1 MYITLAIGALLG
13 CSLVCNFRQHARARR
28 MREEARRAAEDAALE
43 RAALERRLAESEERF
58 EWYAEHT
65 ENVVFRMA
73 VPAGNHTYLNR
84 AAIAYYGCS
93 REELLA
99 NPALALQVLH
109 PDHHQEFF
117 RQWESIVSGRGCTPT
132 EKEFRAFAKGGE
144 IRWMEPHVRVVN
156 DAQGNPVALEGL
168 VRDVTEQRRTAHA
181 LRDTEER
188 LRRAQEVA
196 RIGSWHYDLR
206 TERLRCSAKTY
217 QITGYAEGMEV
228 TPQHMLDLTH
238 PEDRERVDAAWAKAL
253 TGVPLDTEF
262 RILTADTGEERWV
275 YNRSEAEHDA
285 DGVCVAVTGVLLDIT
300 DRKLLESQLLQAQK
314 MEVVGLLAGGVAHD
328 FNNVLGVIL
337 GYGELASD
345 RCGQGRDPLP
355 EIGQMLAATERAR
368 ELVRQMAAFNRRT
381 ETRRV
386 PVSLNSEIAG
396 IGEVWR
402 RILPR
407 TVRCEFHLAE
417 DLRPA
422 SADPNQLHQTLMNL
436 ANNAVDAMQGEGLLT
451 VTTENAVL
459 EGHACP
465 CCGDPLRGDWVRVS
479 VSDTGCGIPP
489 EKLGRIFDSFYTT
502 KGEGQGT
509 GLGLYMAREI
519 VADHGGHIFCRSTPG
534 EGACF
539 EILLPALPAQSL
551 PEPQAGPVSA
561 APRRG
566 GETLL
571 LVEDEPE
578 LLAINT
584 AFLESGGYA
593 VLTARDSAEAL
604 ALYAEKWRE
613 IAAVVSDLNMPGMPP
628 AQYISRLRAVN
639 PDLRLLVVSGFFTA
653 AQACGGD
660 PGPGAWFLGKPYG
673 REEMLRAVAVM
684 LGDGPDA
691 GGRAA

>member
-1 MYITLAIGALLG
+1 MYITLATGVLLG

-28 MREEARRAAEDAALE
+28 MREEARRAAEAAALE
-43 RAALERRLAESEERF
+43 RAAVERRLAESEERF
-58 EWYAEHT
+58 EWYA
-65 ENVVFRMA
+65 
-73 VPAGNHTYLNR
+73 
-84 AAIAYYGCS
+84 
-93 REELLA
+93 
-99 NPALALQVLH
+99 
-109 PDHHQEFF
+109 
-117 RQWESIVSGRGCTPT
+117 
-132 EKEFRAFAKGGE
+132 
-144 IRWMEPHVRVVN
+144 
-156 DAQGNPVALEGL
+156 
-168 VRDVTEQRRTAHA
+168 AHA
-181 LRDTEER
+181 LRDTEAH

-196 RIGSWHYDLR
+196 RIGSWHYDIR

-217 QITGYAEGMEV
+217 QITGYAEGTEV
-228 TPQHMLDLTH
+228 TSKHMLDLTH
-238 PEDRERVDAAWAKAL
+238 PEDGARVDAAWASAL
-253 TGVPLDTEF
+253 TGTLLDMEF

-275 YNRSEAEHDA
+275 YNRSEAERDA

-345 RCGQGRDPLP
+345 RCRQGRDPLP
-355 EIGQMLAATERAR
+355 EIGQMLAATGRAR
-368 ELVRQMAAFNRRT
+368 ELVRQMAAFNRKKG
-381 ETRRV
+381 TRRV
-386 PVSLNSEIAG
+386 PLSLNGEIAG

-422 SADPNQLHQTLMNL
+422 SADPIQLQQILMNL
-436 ANNAVDAMQGEGLLT
+436 ANNAVDAMQGSGLLAI
-451 VTTENAVL
+451 TTENAVM

-465 CCGDPLRGDWVRVS
+465 CCGAPLRGNWVRIS
-479 VSDTGCGIPP
+479 VSDTGCGIAP
-489 EKLGRIFDSFYTT
+489 EQMDRIFDCFYTT
-502 KGEGQGT
+502 KAEGQGT

-519 VADHGGHIFCRSTPG
+519 VTDHGGHISCRSVPG
-534 EGACF
+534 AGACF

-551 PEPQAGPVSA
+551 PEPQAKPTPA
-561 APRRG
+561 ARRPG

-571 LVEDEPE
+571 LVDDEPE

-584 AFLESGGYA
+584 AFLESGGYV

-604 ALYAEKWRE
+604 ALYGEKWRE

-628 AQYISRLRAVN
+628 AQYIGRLRAVN
-639 PDLRLLVVSGFFTA
+639 PGLRLLVVSGFFTL

-660 PGPGAWFLGKPYG
+660 TGPGAWFLGKPYG
-673 REEMLRAVAVM
+673 REDILRAVAVM
-684 LGDGPDA
+684 LGDGPAA

>member
-1 MYITLAIGALLG
+1 MYITLATGVLLG

-28 MREEARRAAEDAALE
+28 VREEARRAAEEAALE
-43 RAALERRLAESEERF
+43 RAAVGRRLAESDGRF
-58 EWYAEHT
+58 EWHA
-65 ENVVFRMA
+65 
-73 VPAGNHTYLNR
+73 
-84 AAIAYYGCS
+84 
-93 REELLA
+93 
-99 NPALALQVLH
+99 
-109 PDHHQEFF
+109 
-117 RQWESIVSGRGCTPT
+117 
-132 EKEFRAFAKGGE
+132 
-144 IRWMEPHVRVVN
+144 
-156 DAQGNPVALEGL
+156 
-168 VRDVTEQRRTAHA
+168 AHA
-181 LRDTEER
+181 LRDTEAH

-196 RIGSWHYDLR
+196 RIGSWHYDLG
-206 TERLRCSAKTY
+206 TGTLRCSAKTY
-217 QITGYAEGMEV
+217 QITGYAEGTEV
-228 TPQHMLDLTH
+228 TSKHMLDLTH
-238 PEDRERVDAAWAKAL
+238 PEDRERVDAAWATAL

-275 YNRSEAEHDA
+275 YNRSEAEFDESGA
-285 DGVCVAVTGVLLDIT
+285 CVAVTGVLQDIT
-300 DRKLLESQLLQAQK
+300 ERKRLEARLLQAQK

-345 RCGQGRDPLP
+345 RCRQGRDPLP
-355 EIGQMLAATERAR
+355 EIGQMLAATGRAR
-368 ELVRQMAAFNRRT
+368 ELVRQMAAFNRKKG
-381 ETRRV
+381 TRRV
-386 PVSLNSEIAG
+386 PLSLNGEIAG

-422 SADPNQLHQTLMNL
+422 SADPIQLQQILMNL
-436 ANNAVDAMQGEGLLT
+436 ANNAVDAMQGSGLLAI
-451 VTTENAVL
+451 TTENAVM
-459 EGHACP
+459 EGDPCP
-465 CCGDPLRGDWVRVS
+465 CCGAPLRGDWVRIS
-479 VSDTGCGIPP
+479 VSDTGCGIAP
-489 EKLGRIFDSFYTT
+489 EQMDRIFDCFYTT
-502 KGEGQGT
+502 KAEGQGT

-519 VADHGGHIFCRSTPG
+519 VTDHGGHISCRSVPG
-534 EGACF
+534 AGACF

-551 PEPQAGPVSA
+551 PEPQAKPTPA
-561 APRRG
+561 ARRPG

-571 LVEDEPE
+571 LVDDEPE

-604 ALYAEKWRE
+604 ALYGEKWRE

-628 AQYISRLRAVN
+628 AQYIGRLRAVN
-639 PDLRLLVVSGFFTA
+639 PGLRLLVVSGFFTL

-660 PGPGAWFLGKPYG
+660 TGPGAWFLGKPYG
-673 REEMLRAVAVM
+673 REDILRAVAVM